1 MKQSLPDSL
10 DFQALYDELLMI
22 PRSISGPGYLKSLE
36 ILQRYIPFELE
47 RYPSGSK
54 VLDWTVPPEWK
65 LERALLKDS
74 GGNIILDSDVNPL
87 YVLNYSTSFQGT
99 VTRAELEEHLFIDSR
114 HPDQIPYVTSY
125 YRDRWGF
132 CMSSKMK
139 EQLTDTHYEVDI
151 RAEKDNNGEILV
163 GFCDLPGIS
172 DRIVQFSSYLCHPN
186 MLNNELSGPLTLVLM
201 WLLLSSLPRE
211 SRHYTYRFVINPETI
226 GAICYLSRHA
236 DELKEK
242 LEFGMSVTCTAS
254 YYSNDYAGNYSRI
267 RPVNLTLLKEHLASE
282 SIKLKD
288 EPGVNSCNGSHNGS
302 QRADETSCNRSSHSY
317 SDTNSC
323 FNKLIAQFKE
333 CSERNFL
340 PFPLTFKMTRQS
352 LTDEI
357 KFVRSSVLAGGSA
370 GCAGSRAH
378 RGIDSCADDTARR
391 FVSPAP
397 AWKDKEI
404 LKSAMSYITDEE
416 KSGHYM
422 LNGGLHSGLS
432 DDHRMALMNWFISDH
447 MKISSVNKIVTSDDA
462 SCNPAVKHSC
472 TVDHVIAVLEQ
483 SSQSNIKSCV
493 FMPYSGSD
501 ERQYCSALLNL
512 PVASAFRTAYGSY
525 GEYHSSRDSQE
536 LFSLD
541 SIIWSAIQ
549 LVMFSRFYERR
560 EEKPQALIP
569 GEPQLGPRDLYPS
582 LSCRA
587 NDGPL
592 HGSSTWSVLNIIT
605 LLNLADGQYT
615 VEELS
620 GILDIP
626 AFEMLDLIDLL
637 RSKELLA

>member
-1 MKQSLPDSL
+1 MKHLLPDSL
-10 DFQALYDELLMI
+10 DFQDLYDELLMI
-22 PRSISGPGYLKSLE
+22 PRSISGPGYLKSLK
-36 ILQRYIPFELE
+36 ILRRYIPFELE

-65 LERALLKDS
+65 LERALLKDT

-99 VTRAELEEHLFIDSR
+99 VTRAELEDHLFTDSR

-151 RAEKDNNGEILV
+151 RAEKDNDGEILV
-163 GFCDLPGIS
+163 GVCDLPGMS

-211 SRHYTYRFVINPETI
+211 SRRYTYRFVINPETI
-226 GAICYLSRHA
+226 GAICYLSRHG

-242 LEFGMSVTCTAS
+242 LEYGINVTCTAS
-254 YYSNDYAGNYSRI
+254 FYSNDYAGNFSRI
-267 RPVNLTLLKEHLASE
+267 KPVDLTLLKEHLASE
-282 SIKLKD
+282 SIKLKA
-288 EPGVNSCNGSHNGS
+288 EPDLNSCNGSLNGS
-302 QRADETSCNRSSHSY
+302 QKAAGGCSSHSCT
-317 SDTNSC
+317 DTHSC

-340 PFPLTFKMTRQS
+340 PFPMTFKMTRQS

-357 KFVRSSVLAGGSA
+357 KYVRSSVMAEA
-370 GCAGSRAH
+370 CAVCAGSRAQSD
-378 RGIDSCADDTARR
+378 IDCCADDGARR

-404 LKSAMSYITDEE
+404 LKSAMTCITDEE

-447 MKISSVNKIVTSDDA
+447 LKIPSVNKIVTSDDA

-472 TVDHVIAVLEQ
+472 TVDHVIAVLEK

-501 ERQYCSALLNL
+501 ERQYCSALINL
-512 PVASAFRTAYGSY
+512 PVASAFLTAYGSY

-560 EEKPQALIP
+560 EEKPKALIP

-592 HGSSTWSVLNIIT
+592 HGSSVWSVLNIIT

-637 RSKELLA
+637 RCKELLA